1 MMGGTEGPRDAL
13 ADLKK
18 VFETDFWTESSSDDD
33 EGIGSDDSME
43 NSSNPAD
50 TEPEEATVTR
60 HVTRPGLRV
69 SEDDDVEVRGHK
81 RLGRI
86 RRSKSLVAINQF
98 GSRILQQFS
107 RKFSDDR
114 LSTVSSGWGRSDLRI
129 DVFGLQLS
137 EACVKTGTELPE
149 IVTFCIEKIEKFGV
163 TDGIY
168 RISGNLNLQTNYRD
182 CSN

>member
-1 MMGGTEGPRDAL
+1 MMGGTKGPRDAL

-18 VFETDFWTESSSDDD
+18 VFETEFWTESSSDDD

-43 NSSNPAD
+43 NTSNNAD
-50 TEPEEATVTR
+50 TDAEEADTAN
-60 HVTRPGLRV
+60 TRPDLRV
-69 SEDDDVEVRGHK
+69 SESPEREDVEARGQK

-114 LSTVSSGWGRSDLRI
+114 LASVSSGRSTDSRI
-129 DVFGLQLS
+129 DVFGLELS
-137 EACVKTGTELPE
+137 EVYVKTGTELPE

-168 RISGNLNLQTNYRD
+168 RISGKLNLQTN
-182 CSN
+182 

>member
-1 MMGGTEGPRDAL
+1 MGGTKGPRDAL

-18 VFETDFWTESSSDDD
+18 VFETEFWTESSSDDD

-43 NSSNPAD
+43 NTSNSVD
-50 TEPEEATVTR
+50 TESEEASVTR
-60 HVTRPGLRV
+60 ISLRM
-69 SEDDDVEVRGHK
+69 SEEREDNVEVRGHK
-81 RLGRI
+81 RLGGRI

-114 LSTVSSGWGRSDLRI
+114 LQSVSSGQNSRI

-137 EACVKTGTELPE
+137 EVCVKTGTELPE

-168 RISGNLNLQTNYRD
+168 RISGKVEFAN
-182 CSN
+182 

>member
-1 MMGGTEGPRDAL
+1 MMGGTKGPRDAL

-18 VFETDFWTESSSDDD
+18 VFETEFWTESSSDDD

-43 NSSNPAD
+43 NTSNSVD
-50 TEPEEATVTR
+50 TESEEVGVSRT
-60 HVTRPGLRV
+60 GLRV
-69 SEDDDVEVRGHK
+69 SSESPEREDDVEIRGHK
-81 RLGRI
+81 RLGGRI

-114 LSTVSSGWGRSDLRI
+114 LQSVSSGRGKSDSRI

-137 EACVKTGTELPE
+137 EVCVKTGTELPE

-168 RISGNLNLQTNYRD
+168 RISGNVEFAN
-182 CSN
+182 

>member
-1 MMGGTEGPRDAL
+1 MMGGTKGPRDAL

-18 VFETDFWTESSSDDD
+18 VFETEFWTESSSDDD

-43 NSSNPAD
+43 NTSNSAD
-50 TEPEEATVTR
+50 TESEEVAIMRT
-60 HVTRPGLRV
+60 GLRE
-69 SEDDDVEVRGHK
+69 SPEREDDVEVRGHK
-81 RLGRI
+81 RIGGRI

-114 LSTVSSGWGRSDLRI
+114 LQSVSSGQNSRI

-137 EACVKTGTELPE
+137 EVCVKTRTELPE

-168 RISGNLNLQTNYRD
+168 RISGRVPLVLWN
-182 CSN
+182 